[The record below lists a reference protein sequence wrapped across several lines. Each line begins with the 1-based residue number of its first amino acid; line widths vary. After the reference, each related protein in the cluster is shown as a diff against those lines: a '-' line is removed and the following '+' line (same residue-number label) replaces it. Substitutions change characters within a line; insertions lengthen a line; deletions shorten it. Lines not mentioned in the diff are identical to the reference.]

1 MRDYK
6 RKEMREM
13 FLFLCFAGNGSGG
26 GGEGKV
32 ILWFAVYRII
42 MYCILLRL
50 RVLDHNIFTIN
61 YKLYQ

>member
-26 GGEGKV
+26 GGEGKRFCG
-32 ILWFAVYRII
+32 LR
-42 MYCILLRL
+42 CI
-50 RVLDHNIFTIN
+50 VL
-61 YKLYQ
+61 